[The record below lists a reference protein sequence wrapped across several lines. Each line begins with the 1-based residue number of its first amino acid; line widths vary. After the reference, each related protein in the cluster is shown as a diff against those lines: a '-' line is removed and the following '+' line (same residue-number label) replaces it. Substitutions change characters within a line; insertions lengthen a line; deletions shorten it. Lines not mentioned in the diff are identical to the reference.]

1 MALDLIDELLGVVR
15 CLGSA
20 GVGYA
25 VCGGLAVTI
34 HGAVR
39 TTRDIDVLVA
49 PEDADRAVESLAQAG
64 FVHAALPMVFGAG
77 TPAEREI
84 RRVSKI
90 VEGQVRTVD
99 LLLATGALRP
109 MLDGRTA
116 VSWADVALQV
126 VSLEDLMA
134 MKRLAGRH
142 QDLADVERLEAV
154 AHERR

>member
-15 CLGSA
+15 CLDSA
-20 GVGYA
+20 GVRYA

-49 PEDADRAVESLAQAG
+49 PEDADRAAASLAPAG
-64 FVHAALPMVFGAG
+64 FVHVALPMVFGAG
-77 TPAEREI
+77 TPTEREI

-90 VEGQVRTVD
+90 VDGQVRTVD
-99 LLLATGALRP
+99 LLLAAGVLRAI
-109 MLDGRTA
+109 LDTRTA
-116 VSWADVALQV
+116 VSWAGVMLHL
-126 VSLEDLMA
+126 VSLEGLIA

-154 AHERR
+154 ERERE